1 MRLRMKH
8 IRVLA
13 RESRFGLLAS
23 LGVAVAIASAAAVS
37 LAGQTASSPAQ
48 AKAAATKA
56 YTPPRTADGQPDLQ
70 GTWANNNATP
80 LERPKELA
88 GRQLLTDDE
97 VRALRKRAATLFNG
111 ETDAAFGDS
120 VFLAAIQD
128 AKTFKSTD
136 TQTGNYNHFWI
147 VDREFDNRTSLI
159 VDPPDGKV
167 PALTVEATRKEAERA
182 EYRRVHPY
190 DGPEDIPLSERCL
203 MRGVPLINAGYNSY
217 YQIVQSRDYVVLQLE
232 MMHDARII
240 PLDGRPHPDAGI
252 RQWLGD
258 SRGHWEGDT
267 LVVETTNFMN
277 MPGPTSQIRGVTTD
291 ANLKL
296 VERFTRVAPDTI
308 NYEAT
313 VDDPTV
319 WTKPWT
325 FVIPW
330 KQSKDAIYEFACHEG
345 NEAMAG
351 TLGGTRV
358 LEKAAA
364 DAAKKGSR

>member
-1 MRLRMKH
+1 
-8 IRVLA
+8 
-13 RESRFGLLAS
+13 
-23 LGVAVAIASAAAVS
+23 
-37 LAGQTASSPAQ
+37 
-48 AKAAATKA
+48 
-56 YTPPRTADGQPDLQ
+56 
-70 GTWANNNATP
+70 
-80 LERPKELA
+80 
-88 GRQLLTDDE
+88 
-97 VRALRKRAATLFNG
+97 
-111 ETDAAFGDS
+111 
-120 VFLAAIQD
+120 
-128 AKTFKSTD
+128 
-136 TQTGNYNHFWI
+136 
-147 VDREFDNRTSLI
+147 
-159 VDPPDGKV
+159 
-167 PALTVEATRKEAERA
+167 
-182 EYRRVHPY
+182 VHPY

-308 NYEAT
+308 NYETT
-313 VDDPTV
+313 VVDPTV

-325 FVIPW
+325 FMVPW

-351 TLGGTRV
+351 TLGGTRA
-358 LEKAAA
+358 LEKSAAE
-364 DAAKKGSR
+364 AAKKGSR